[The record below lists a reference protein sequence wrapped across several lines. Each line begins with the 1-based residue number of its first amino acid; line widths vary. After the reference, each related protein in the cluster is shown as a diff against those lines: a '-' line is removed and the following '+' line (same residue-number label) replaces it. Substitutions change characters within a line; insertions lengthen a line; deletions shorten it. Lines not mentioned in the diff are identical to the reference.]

1 MPARV
6 YRTCAGIFRFFY
18 TEKMNP
24 ISRLTSKVQND
35 KMNKRRRLFLY
46 TNGHDEIELLPTETE
61 GIVEIEPK
69 SIR

>member
-1 MPARV
+1 QNLRRHFSVLP
-6 YRTCAGIFRFFY
+6 YG
-18 TEKMNP
+18 KMNP

-35 KMNKRRRLFLY
+35 KMNKRRRPFLY
-46 TNGHDEIELLPTETE
+46 ANGHDEIELLPTETE